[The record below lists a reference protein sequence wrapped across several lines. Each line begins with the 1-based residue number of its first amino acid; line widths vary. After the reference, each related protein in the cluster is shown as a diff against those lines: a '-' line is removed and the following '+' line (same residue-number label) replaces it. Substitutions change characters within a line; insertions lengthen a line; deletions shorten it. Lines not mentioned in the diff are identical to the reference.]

1 MHFGVP
7 MVLPQF
13 HEGRCTAIDLGR
25 IRPEE
30 LEDLLLRRWVEEA
43 DRQKKL
49 IFSVLS
55 GSKYMSHFR
64 AFSFRQI
71 METVLE
77 CSCLADFFKIASE
90 KHKVPRIK
98 NFRGTFE

>member
-1 MHFGVP
+1 MK
-7 MVLPQF
+7 
-13 HEGRCTAIDLGR
+13 
-25 IRPEE
+25 
-30 LEDLLLRRWVEEA
+30 EA

-64 AFSFRQI
+64 ALSFRQI

-77 CSCLADFFKIASE
+77 CSCLADFFRIA
-90 KHKVPRIK
+90 
-98 NFRGTFE
+98 G